1 MKTNRVPVARPA
13 VSPHVARLLLGYRGP
28 TADQPPDPEAIAGLA
43 PRSYPEARWGGWVV
57 ANLSAPTLGPDGH
70 NSRN

>member
-1 MKTNRVPVARPA
+1 MKTNRVLPPPPA
-13 VSPHVARLLLGYRGP
+13 VNPSVARLLPGYRGP
-28 TADQPPDPEAIAGLA
+28 IADQPPEPEALAGLA
-43 PRSYPEARWGGWVV
+43 PRSYPEARWGGWVA